1 MMRPRGAAD
10 NAPVARFTLSRESLS
25 GARFLLGFL
34 APYKWR
40 FTLAILAL
48 LGSSLAGLAFPAMTG
63 MMIDAATHR
72 HESIFGGLGGVT
84 LVFLGILG
92 AQALLGFLR
101 VYLSTMVAER
111 VIADIRLRLYARLLK
126 MSMTFFHTH
135 RVGELTSRLGS
146 DVAQVQFMI
155 TTALAELMRQT
166 ILLIGG
172 IALVTWISPRLT
184 LVVAVAIPIVV
195 VVAVLFGRLLRK
207 AGRKIQDLYANLNTV
222 AEETFQGIAAV
233 KAFTAERQETE
244 RYGSTIRSIIA
255 LSVRMAAARGG
266 FAAFISFVLFGG
278 VVGIVWYG
286 GRMVVD
292 GALSIGELTSF
303 VLYALFV
310 GAAMGSFAD
319 LYGSFQGA
327 LGASERI
334 RALFNDETERLDEQG
349 DEITH
354 GTIAYRDVSFAY
366 PTRPDTQVVDGVS
379 FHVDAGR
386 SIALVG
392 PSGSGKSTVASL
404 LMRFHEPTSGTILVD
419 GMNASDY
426 RLESYRKGIAI
437 VPQDVFLFGGSIEEN
452 IRYGKPGASE
462 GDVVAAA
469 EMANALEFINRLPDG
484 FGTIVGERG
493 VQLSGGQR
501 QRIAI
506 ARAILKDPRVLILD
520 EATSSL
526 DSESERLVQQALDR
540 AATGRTTI
548 IIAHRLSTVRNAD
561 TIVVMRSGRVIERGA
576 YRELIEAGG
585 VFARL
590 VALQTDDNGDDLDT
604 TVLEDRSGATG

>member
-1 MMRPRGAAD
+1 MGRLA
-10 NAPVARFTLSRESLS
+10 LSRDSIA
-25 GARFLLGFL
+25 GARFLLRFL
-34 APYKWR
+34 KPYRGR
-40 FTLAILAL
+40 FALAIVAL

-63 MMIDAATHR
+63 LMIDAATHR
-72 HESIFGGLGGVT
+72 RDSVFGGLGSVA

-111 VIADIRLRLYARLLK
+111 VIADLRTSLYSKLLR
-126 MSMTFFHTH
+126 MPMTFFHTH

-146 DVAQVQFMI
+146 DVGQVQFMI
-155 TTALAELMRQT
+155 TTAFAELMRQS

-172 IALVTWISPRLT
+172 ITLVTWISPRLT
-184 LVVAVAIPIVV
+184 LIVAVAIPAVV
-195 VVAVLFGRLLRK
+195 AVAVLFGRMLRR
-207 AGRKIQDLYANLNTV
+207 AGRRIQDLYASLNTI

-233 KAFTAERQETE
+233 KAFSAERDETE

-255 LSVRMAAARGG
+255 LSVRVALARGG

-292 GALSIGELTSF
+292 GSLSIGDLTSY

-334 RALFNDETERLDEQG
+334 RGLLAEDVEPLEETG
-349 DEITH
+349 AAIATGEISFRNVT
-354 GTIAYRDVSFAY
+354 FAY
-366 PTRPDTQVVDGVS
+366 PTRPDAIVVDNVS
-379 FHVDAGR
+379 FTVEAGK

-392 PSGSGKSTVASL
+392 PSGSGKSTIASL
-404 LMRFHEPTSGTILVD
+404 LMRFHKPLGGTIGIDSIDAETYALQ
-419 GMNASDY
+419 
-426 RLESYRKGIAI
+426 SYRQGLAI
-437 VPQDVFLFGGSIEEN
+437 VPQDVFLFGGTIEEN
-452 IRYGKPGASE
+452 IRYGRNGASTQ
-462 GDVVAAA
+462 DVRSAAQL
-469 EMANALEFINRLPDG
+469 ANADEFIERLAEG
-484 FGTIVGERG
+484 YQTIVGERG

-506 ARAILKDPRVLILD
+506 ARAVLKNPSILILD

-526 DSESERLVQQALDR
+526 DSESEQLVQQALER
-540 AATGRTTI
+540 ATNGRTTV
-548 IIAHRLSTVRNAD
+548 IIAHRLSTVRKANA
-561 TIVVMRSGRVIERGA
+561 IVVLRHGQVIESGT
-576 YRELIEAGG
+576 YRELIELGG

-590 VALQTDDNGDDLDT
+590 IALQDMGHDDSLDT
-604 TVLEDRSGATG
+604 ALLAMQSERGS

>member
-1 MMRPRGAAD
+1 MMRPRAAGD
-10 NAPVARFTLSRESLS
+10 NAPIARFTLSRESLS

-40 FTLAILAL
+40 FILAIIAL

-63 MMIDAATHR
+63 LMIDAATHG
-72 HESIFGGLGGVT
+72 HESVFGGLGSVT
-84 LVFLGILG
+84 IVFLGILG

-111 VIADIRLRLYARLLK
+111 VIADIRLRLYSRLLK

-146 DVAQVQFMI
+146 DVTQVQFMI
-155 TTALAELMRQT
+155 TTALAELMRQS

-195 VVAVLFGRLLRK
+195 VVAVVFGRLLRR
-207 AGRKIQDLYANLNTV
+207 AGRRIQDLYARLNTV

-244 RYGSTIRSIIA
+244 RYGSAIRSIIA

-334 RALFNDETERLDEQG
+334 RALFNDETEHLGERGRQIEQG
-349 DEITH
+349 SISFNYVSFSYPTRSETLVVD
-354 GTIAYRDVSFAY
+354 DVSFE
-366 PTRPDTQVVDGVS
+366 VE
-379 FHVDAGR
+379 AGR

-392 PSGSGKSTVASL
+392 ASGSGKSTIASL
-404 LMRFHEPTSGTILVD
+404 LMRFHEPTSGCIVVD
-419 GMNASDY
+419 GVNASDY
-426 RLESYRKGIAI
+426 PLESYRQGLAI
-437 VPQDVFLFGGSIEEN
+437 VPQDVFLFGGSIDEN
-452 IRYGKPGASE
+452 IRYGRVDASDDAVRE
-462 GDVVAAA
+462 AA
-469 EMANALEFINRLPDG
+469 EMANAMEFIDRLPDG

-506 ARAILKDPRVLILD
+506 ARAILKDPRILILD

-548 IIAHRLSTVRNAD
+548 VIAHRLSTVRKAD
-561 TIVVMRSGRVIERGA
+561 TIMVLRSGKVIERGT
-576 YRELIEAGG
+576 YRDLIDAGG

-590 VALQTDDNGDDLDT
+590 VALQNDEAGDDLDT
-604 TVLEDRSGATG
+604 TVLENRSGASR